1 MGNKTL
7 LNWKEALESALDQA
21 AKAEGFEKSAV
32 WLAARYSLLGGGKR
46 VRPELLLRTCLLFD
60 DKLPEN
66 AMSFAVAVE
75 MIHTYS
81 LIHDDLPAM
90 DDDDFRRG
98 RPSCHKVYGEAT
110 AILAGDLLL
119 NRAYELMLSAVEEH
133 ASKGALFAMREL
145 AQAAGGEGMILG
157 QDRDLAMEDPSFGRA
172 SVSDV
177 RRMAEL
183 KTARLIRAAILMGA
197 HLSEAADHV
206 VDILTHIGDAAG
218 LSFQIKDDIL
228 DCVASRET
236 LGKTPRKDEAAGKM
250 TFVTVSSME
259 GALTALESESMKV
272 EAGFDKLL
280 ALGYQ
285 AAPLRELTRQLI
297 ERTC

>member
-1 MGNKTL
+1 MGNETL

-21 AKAEGFEKSAV
+21 TKTEGFEKSAV

-46 VRPELLLRTCLLFD
+46 VRPELLRRTCLLFD

-197 HLSEAADHV
+197 HLSEAPDHV
-206 VDILTHIGDAAG
+206 VDILAHIGDAAG

>member
-206 VDILTHIGDAAG
+206 VDILAHIGDAAG
-218 LSFQIKDDIL
+218 LAFQIKDDIL